1 MLYRNI
7 YLINPQAN
15 SLAWLNEARQQFL
28 NVVRRITKSQME
40 SARGQQLVELLQE
53 CLSAQTFVVDYQRH
67 YPVEHDIAQLLPRCP
82 SLWVP
87 VHQHIL
93 KPNSNLV
100 FLQQKL

>member
-1 MLYRNI
+1 MLTSFCFFYSIANFYDLTVPMLYRNI

-53 CLSAQTFVVDYQRH
+53 CLSAQTFVVDYQRQ

-82 SLWVP
+82 SL
-87 VHQHIL
+87 
-93 KPNSNLV
+93 
-100 FLQQKL
+100 